1 MKWKTVYK
9 KRLYS
14 IICDWFVDNNI
25 IIHFGG
31 DQTKSIL
38 FSYWHNLKL
47 VEYLDIWYKGIEIKQ
62 HKHIS
67 YLWCMLDEVSGE
79 KMTLKLKKST
89 GWISQNGF

>member
-1 MKWKTVYK
+1 M
-9 KRLYS
+9 
-14 IICDWFVDNNI
+14 
-25 IIHFGG
+25 
-31 DQTKSIL
+31 

-79 KMTLKLKKST
+79 TMALKLKK
-89 GWISQNGF
+89 